1 MFRIFREINE
11 SILIK
16 NTHTYN
22 PRYYGMEKGRN
33 ETYGYRRELTG
44 IKENFGNE
52 NLVT

>member
-11 SILIK
+11 SIPIK
-16 NTHTYN
+16 THTHN
-22 PRYYGMEKGRN
+22 PRHSGMETGRN